1 MKILIAEDDQMSR
14 MVLETRLSKWGYDVI
29 AVEDG
34 TRAMVGLMEENAPQ
48 LAILDWMMPGM
59 DGLQVCREIRK
70 QTERPYVYILL
81 LTAKNQK
88 EDLVEAMAAGA
99 DDYIAKPPDNNELE
113 MRLRAGKRIVKLQD
127 ELRHQTTHDF
137 LTGLL
142 NRFAIMAIL
151 EKEINRSKRNGSSLS
166 LAIADI
172 DKFKSVNDTFG
183 HQAGDAVLC
192 EVADRMTYSLRSYDA
207 VSRYGGEEFLLV
219 FPECNE
225 KDAVIIAE
233 KVRLSVS
240 DKPVIIPEGTLS
252 VTASFGVTTINP
264 SDGIDVDTMIRI
276 ADEALY
282 SAKSNGRNRVEFIDP
297 GDFS

>member
-1 MKILIAEDDQMSR
+1 M
-14 MVLETRLSKWGYDVI
+14 
-29 AVEDG
+29 
-34 TRAMVGLMEENAPQ
+34 
-48 LAILDWMMPGM
+48 
-59 DGLQVCREIRK
+59 
-70 QTERPYVYILL
+70 
-81 LTAKNQK
+81 
-88 EDLVEAMAAGA
+88 
-99 DDYIAKPPDNNELE
+99 
-113 MRLRAGKRIVKLQD
+113 
-127 ELRHQTTHDF
+127 
-137 LTGLL
+137 
-142 NRFAIMAIL
+142 
-151 EKEINRSKRNGSSLS
+151 NRSKRNGSSIS

-183 HQAGDAVLC
+183 HHAGDAVLC

-219 FPECNE
+219 FPECNG

-240 DKPVIIPEGTLS
+240 DKPFIIPDGTLP

-297 GDFS
+297 EDFFK